1 MRLILKLNDALA
13 TAEKALVVFLFS
25 TLIFLIVF
33 NIITRNIFNISFQ
46 EILEITPGFV
56 LWLTLF
62 GTTLALKNG
71 RHIKLE
77 LVLRHLGRR
86 NRYLAQIMSGIFGMA
101 VMGVLFVASFD
112 FVKNEIEIFGHGGWT
127 SVIFPVFFALSF
139 FRYAVQTA
147 LSKSA
152 GDESR
157 VGMSNQEDTTNS
169 DIENT
174 R

>member
-13 TAEKALVVFLFS
+13 TVEKALVVFLFS

-33 NIITRNIFNISFQ
+33 NVITRNIFNLSFQ
-46 EILEITPGFV
+46 KLLEITPGFV

-62 GTTLALKNG
+62 GTTLALKNR

-77 LVLRHLGRR
+77 LMLRHLRRR
-86 NRYLAQIMSGIFGMA
+86 NRYLARIMSSIFGMA

-127 SVIFPVFFALSF
+127 AVIFPVFFALLF
-139 FRYAVQTA
+139 FRYAVQTV
-147 LSKSA
+147 LSGSA
-152 GDESR
+152 GNESR
-157 VGMSNQEDTTNS
+157 PGMSNQDKS
-169 DIENT
+169 S
-174 R
+174 

>member
-13 TAEKALVVFLFS
+13 TVEKALVVFLFS

-33 NIITRNIFNISFQ
+33 NVITRNIFDLSFQ
-46 EILEITPGFV
+46 KLLEITPGFV

-62 GTTLALKNG
+62 GTTLALKNR

-86 NRYLAQIMSGIFGMA
+86 NRYLAQIMSSIFGMA
-101 VMGVLFVASFD
+101 VMGVLFAASFD
-112 FVKNEIEIFGHGGWT
+112 FVKNEIDIFGHGGWT

-147 LSKSA
+147 LSGSA

-157 VGMSNQEDTTNS
+157 VGLSNQDEPS
-169 DIENT
+169 
-174 R
+174 